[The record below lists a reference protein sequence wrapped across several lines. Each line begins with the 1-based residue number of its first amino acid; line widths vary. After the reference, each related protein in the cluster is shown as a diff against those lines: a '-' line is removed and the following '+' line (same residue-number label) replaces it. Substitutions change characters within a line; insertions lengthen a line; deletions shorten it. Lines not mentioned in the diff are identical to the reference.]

1 MASSPA
7 THTSA
12 PAQDYVHKYP
22 NQHRGKAKRAPSITR
37 RLLSLILLILTVAAT
52 VSAVQLSH
60 NVRKEMREIIDAN
73 LIQYANSL
81 YMLEQQVHGYGLV
94 SEPIRAREHDEDDE
108 HDEHNNKPPK
118 RIQRDD
124 SERGHTQPHSTHVP
138 SSERQRIN
146 EINPSVV
153 SSTYNEYS
161 MAFQVWDLSQDK
173 LMIRSSN
180 APESAMVALT
190 DLRAG
195 FYDQTTPNLTA
206 NNPGEPNQWR
216 IYVYIDQVN
225 QRGIVVAQHQLV
237 SSHII
242 SEIVMRLTWPIVAS
256 FLILFGL
263 IYWSVQ
269 RSMRP
274 LLWLNQ
280 AIGQRSPLHLKPIHM
295 DEAPAEISPMIHSLN
310 TFMSS
315 LEDSLNKERDFTGNA
330 AHELRTPLSVID
342 TLTQAAMKTQ
352 DISLLP
358 KIKSATDHARRQIEQ
373 LLTLARLDANAGLSS
388 TESLNLYDISQNVCA
403 DLLNININTKHI
415 DLQLSGDHDAHTEG
429 NSEITYILLKNIIQN
444 ACKYT
449 PEASSGYTPSVRI
462 QVQAHPR
469 PSIHITDNGT
479 GLSAEQLMRVTE
491 RFYRAQQGHD
501 GFGLGLSIVQR
512 ICTLYGAQLHIEN
525 RADREPGQTGLSVRI
540 DF

>member
-1 MASSPA
+1 MTSSPA
-7 THTSA
+7 TPTPA
-12 PAQDYVHKYP
+12 PAQDYEHEAS
-22 NQHRGKAKRAPSITR
+22 NQQRRKAKRAPSITR
-37 RLLSLILLILTVAAT
+37 RLLSLILLMLCVAAT
-52 VSAVQLSH
+52 VSAVLLSR

-94 SEPIRAREHDEDDE
+94 SEPIRTRGHDEDDE
-108 HDEHNNKPPK
+108 NDEHNNKPHK
-118 RIQRDD
+118 RSERSD
-124 SERGHTQPHSTHVP
+124 SERGNTQPHSTNVP
-138 SSERQRIN
+138 STERQRIN
-146 EINPSVV
+146 DINPSVV

-161 MAFQVWDLSQDK
+161 MAFQVWDLSQNR

-180 APESAMVALT
+180 APESAMIALT
-190 DLRAG
+190 DLHAG
-195 FYDQTTPNLTA
+195 FYDQTTPNPTA
-206 NNPGEPNQWR
+206 QNPNEPNQWR
-216 IYVYIDQVN
+216 IYVYIDQFN
-225 QRGIVVAQHQLV
+225 QRGIVVAQHQVV

-242 SEIVMRLTWPIVAS
+242 SEIVTRLTWPIVAS
-256 FLILFGL
+256 FLILFVL

-274 LLWLNQ
+274 LFWLNQ
-280 AIGQRSPLHLKPIHM
+280 AIGQRSPLHLKPIRM
-295 DEAPAEISPMIHSLN
+295 DNAPAEISPMIQSLN
-310 TFMSS
+310 TFMNS

-330 AHELRTPLSVID
+330 AHELRTPLAVID

-352 DISLLP
+352 DIKLLP

-373 LLTLARLDANAGLSS
+373 LLTLARLDANASLSS

-403 DLLNININTKHI
+403 DLLNISTKHI
-415 DLQLSGDHDAHTEG
+415 DIQLSGAHDAYIEG

-449 PEASSGYTPSVRI
+449 PEASTGYTPSVRI

-469 PSIHITDNGT
+469 PSIQITDNGT
-479 GLSAEQLMRVTE
+479 GLSAEQLTRVTE
-491 RFYRAQQGHD
+491 RFYRAQKGHD